1 MGLAMNSGR
10 LIGIILLVI
19 GFIVAVIAGLWLAT
33 QVNSGQLE
41 TGGALIGA
49 LLAFIPVGLLVGAGI
64 YLYARGGVEAEQES
78 EMELQR
84 RLMDIV
90 RSRGEVRV
98 PDVAIEL
105 GLSVER
111 IKNMV
116 HQLVGLQVFSGYI
129 NWEKGTL
136 YSAEASKL
144 RDLQTCKNC
153 GGDIKLTGKGV
164 VACPFCG
171 TEYFLS

>member
-1 MGLAMNSGR
+1 MNSGR

-33 QVNSGQLE
+33 QVNNGQLE

-49 LLAFIPVGLLVGAGI
+49 LLAFIPVGLLVGTGI
-64 YLYARGGVEAEQES
+64 YLYARGGAEAEQES